1 LTHLPDWLKTSVKL
15 LLTGLA
21 LYLVF
26 QQVDIDQLQDLSQ
39 SLHWPWIAGAFFL
52 FVWSKVATAIRL
64 NHYFNNLGIHLS
76 AWENWKLYLI
86 GMFYNL
92 FLPGG
97 IGGDGYKV
105 YLLHQDHKTPLK
117 QLIKASLLDRLSG
130 LVSILVVLA
139 VLFLWVEVPIPFT
152 KTPFWFFLCLGLIPT
167 CLVAFW
173 GIQHYFFTDFIPSFW
188 PSMTWSLVGQVAQMA
203 CVYFLL
209 LGLGID
215 QDLLAY
221 QVIFLVSSLVAVLPL
236 TIGGVGARELVM
248 VYAHAYAG
256 VEEAPAVAF
265 SLLFFLI
272 SASVSLVGAVI
283 KRKAAKT

>member
-52 FVWSKVATAIRL
+52 FVWSKVATSIRL

-130 LVSILVVLA
+130 LVAILVVLA
-139 VLFLWVEVPIPFT
+139 VLFLWVEVPIP
-152 KTPFWFFLCLGLIPT
+152 CILGCTALLLYGFYT
-167 CLVAFW
+167 
-173 GIQHYFFTDFIPSFW
+173 
-188 PSMTWSLVGQVAQMA
+188 
-203 CVYFLL
+203 FLL
-209 LGLGID
+209 AKHD
-215 QDLLAY
+215 
-221 QVIFLVSSLVAVLPL
+221 LVSSGASIPNGLRVFPF
-236 TIGGVGARELVM
+236 IGFGN
-248 VYAHAYAG
+248 
-256 VEEAPAVAF
+256 
-265 SLLFFLI
+265 
-272 SASVSLVGAVI
+272 
-283 KRKAAKT
+283 